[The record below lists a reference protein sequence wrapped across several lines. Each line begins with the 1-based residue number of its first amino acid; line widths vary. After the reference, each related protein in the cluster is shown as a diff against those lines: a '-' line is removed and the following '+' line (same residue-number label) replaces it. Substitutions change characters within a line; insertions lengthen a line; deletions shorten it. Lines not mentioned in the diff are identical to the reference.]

1 MVGEKEEKDLKQILV
16 FGLGEPLFAL
26 YLSVVE
32 RVVRAVE
39 TTPLPKA
46 PQFVVGVIN
55 MQGQVIPVVDIRP
68 YFGLA
73 APEVNQNN
81 RFILVRTARR
91 LLALVVD
98 SVPGIQ
104 ELTANEFVNA
114 SQVLPCALLVHGLAK
129 VDGGLILICDLD
141 QFLSLDNEKKLE
153 AALKET
159 AMTARRRSRRKPV
172 EAA

>member
-1 MVGEKEEKDLKQILV
+1 MVEEKDEKDIKQILA
-16 FGLGEPLFAL
+16 FALGESLFAL
-26 YLSVVE
+26 YLSAVE

-55 MQGQVIPVVDIRP
+55 IQGQVIPVVDIRS
-68 YFGLA
+68 YFDLA
-73 APEVNQNN
+73 APEINQNN

-98 SVPGIQ
+98 SVTGIL
-104 ELTANEFVNA
+104 ELTTREFVNA

-129 VDGGLILICDLD
+129 VDGELVLICDLD

-153 AALKET
+153 AALKGT
-159 AMTARRRSRRKPV
+159 SKTVRRRSRSQSV
-172 EAA
+172 EPL

>member
-1 MVGEKEEKDLKQILV
+1 MKVDKVSEKDENDLKEILV
-16 FGLGEPLFAL
+16 FALGEPFFAL
-26 YLSVVE
+26 YLSGVE

-46 PQFVVGVIN
+46 PQFVAGVIN

-73 APEVNQNN
+73 APEINQNN

-98 SVPGIQ
+98 SGDRYSGINRKRVCECQ
-104 ELTANEFVNA
+104 
-114 SQVLPCALLVHGLAK
+114 SGSALRA
-129 VDGGLILICDLD
+129 IC
-141 QFLSLDNEKKLE
+141 Q
-153 AALKET
+153 
-159 AMTARRRSRRKPV
+159 RSG
-172 EAA
+172 